1 MNLEIPKFH
10 ETFNPILEILSD
22 GKTIHTREMQKLVI
36 EKFYSNIPKELLEE
50 KTKSGEILINNRIAQ
65 GKSDLKKGGYI
76 HYPERGN
83 VQITEKGKKQQSK
96 LTLKEVEE
104 DSNLLNF
111 YKEENLKNKTQNSS
125 IEKIPCRSTSR
136 KFLD

>member
-50 KTKSGEILINNRIAQ
+50 KTKYGEILINKWIDWS
-65 GKSDLKKGGYI
+65 KS
-76 HYPERGN
+76 
-83 VQITEKGKKQQSK
+83 
-96 LTLKEVEE
+96 
-104 DSNLLNF
+104 
-111 YKEENLKNKTQNSS
+111 
-125 IEKIPCRSTSR
+125 
-136 KFLD
+136 